1 MEGGAY
7 AGAYFKQAL
16 RGRKFHNLIPIIAN
30 ARQNLEELDKMDF
43 NEGFF
48 YPDFEHFSDVICKRY
63 SKNQLVKAFIKK

>member
-1 MEGGAY
+1 M
-7 AGAYFKQAL
+7 
-16 RGRKFHNLIPIIAN
+16 IPIIAN